1 MANFARIQFPTDQF
15 PTCSLSLTFIAF
27 TVCPSFE
34 DAYNKKIFAKYNVS
48 KSEYLDGN
56 FRPNTTEFY
65 NEATFNLTE
74 ILYQIIVTTG
84 STMNIFCTIKNVFI
98 KKFNFRRYRKAQNLC
113 ESHK

>member
-1 MANFARIQFPTDQF
+1 MTVMRTG
-15 PTCSLSLTFIAF
+15 TTTFIAF

-34 DAYNKKIFAKYNVS
+34 DAYNQNVFAKYNVS

-65 NEATFNLTE
+65 TEATFNLTE

-84 STMNIFCTIKNVFI
+84 SINDCLNTVSRISFFD
-98 KKFNFRRYRKAQNLC
+98 FRRYKKAKN
-113 ESHK
+113 